1 MVTRPDDAEEEVVE
15 EEVEAEVVEET
26 PAPTPV
32 ADNSAYDAFWKNP
45 DDGEGASSRVLMV
58 YTIVGLNEKALRVGP
73 LTVVAPTEN
82 NPDKFPIIIENRY
95 KTRDGYSGNYYDIRS
110 SLIDGV
116 LYPAL
121 DPSIFE
127 VKYPNADIKGKV
139 LGDSMGILE

>member
-1 MVTRPDDAEEEVVE
+1 MVTRPDDAEEEVIE

-73 LTVVAPTEN
+73 LTVVAPTEKIAFELLA
-82 NPDKFPIIIENRY
+82 DRV
-95 KTRDGYSGNYYDIRS
+95 S
-110 SLIDGV
+110 SPMIQ
-116 LYPAL
+116 
-121 DPSIFE
+121 SIGE
-127 VKYPNADIKGKV
+127 YIAD
-139 LGDSMGILE
+139 